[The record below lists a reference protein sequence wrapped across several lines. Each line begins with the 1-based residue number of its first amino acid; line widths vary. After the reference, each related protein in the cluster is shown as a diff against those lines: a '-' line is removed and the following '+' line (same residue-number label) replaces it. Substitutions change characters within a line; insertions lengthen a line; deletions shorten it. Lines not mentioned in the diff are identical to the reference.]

1 MKSEPE
7 SRIIKGIDVKFS
19 IDDLQAMPDATS
31 QWDGVRNYKARN
43 YLRDDI
49 KRGDKVLFYHSNC
62 KVPGIAGLAI
72 VTKEGYPD
80 YTAFDAKHPYYDP
93 KSSTDA
99 PKWFMV
105 DVKFERKFDRILPL
119 AEIKQH
125 NLLKEMALEKAKTM
139 KEVNTK
145 VVYRKY
151 ASLYFVAG
159 IGLDDNEL
167 LTLEIIHRYV
177 EVLDRFFGNVC
188 ELDLIFQFQKAY
200 YILDEMIMAGELQE
214 ASKKTVLRVIAQ
226 QDETE
231 AVENSE
237 RGWGD
242 LNLEG
247 VARTAMLTVQEF
259 KQSFSK

>member
-125 NLLKEMALEKAKTM
+125 NLLKEMALVKQEHRD
-139 KEVNTK
+139 TK

-242 LNLEG
+242 L
-247 VARTAMLTVQEF
+247 
-259 KQSFSK
+259 